1 MPDGYIGKLFV
12 AYRISGDEVSLVN
25 VGGDITEA
33 VLVAVDHVLIERDVG
48 LSDFGCGVLE
58 DQTEESSLV
67 TVKDG
72 RDHVAAVEGVE
83 DGDSDGVGL
92 GVLDGVS
99 ELEVLASA
107 EAPAGFDGQLSL
119 VGGATG
125 AQCQAGCE
133 AQPRAR
139 R

>member
-1 MPDGYIGKLFV
+1 M
-12 AYRISGDEVSLVN
+12 S
-25 VGGDITEA
+25 
-33 VLVAVDHVLIERDVG
+33 G
-48 LSDFGCGVLE
+48 LSDFWMRPLLE

-107 EAPAGFDGQLSL
+107 EAPAGSTVSWRVCGRRASGDGAVLGEAMWLSWWW
-119 VGGATG
+119 GQRNAGAVTRCWASYLSHG
-125 AQCQAGCE
+125 SGVESRHSC
-133 AQPRAR
+133 
-139 R
+139 

>member
-1 MPDGYIGKLFV
+1 MTTYSSSV
-12 AYRISGDEVSLVN
+12 MS
-25 VGGDITEA
+25 
-33 VLVAVDHVLIERDVG
+33 G
-48 LSDFGCGVLE
+48 LSDFWMRPLLE

-107 EAPAGFDGQLSL
+107 EAPAGSTVSCPLWAGPQALSARL
-119 VGGATG
+119 AVRHS
-125 AQCQAGCE
+125 
-133 AQPRAR
+133 PRAR